1 MQTEPI
7 SKITNEKK
15 DKALVFDFLQY
26 INPWCHINS
35 WSSCVTKAN
44 TKSGKWFSRG
54 TEYVGFVVS
63 LYFVT
68 ISKQWCFKFLVQW
81 NLDLK
86 KPDLRKNLD
95 LRKIVGTTDFL
106 VHKLFDLRK
115 IF

>member
-15 DKALVFDFLQY
+15 DKALVSDFLQY

-35 WSSCVTKAN
+35 WSSYVTKAN

-68 ISKQWCFKFLVQW
+68 ISKQWCFKFLVLHIGISKYTELASLTW
-81 NLDLK
+81 
-86 KPDLRKNLD
+86 
-95 LRKIVGTTDFL
+95 VA
-106 VHKLFDLRK
+106 VVC
-115 IF
+115 